1 MVTLIGRPIKR
12 IFGSRVFHGRPVA
25 AAAVVLGPVAAWLL
39 LAAMLVDIEYYDGR
53 SAICNARYFL
63 GRSSFY
69 LFDRGPLM
77 AWVQMPAELVK
88 DWLRL
93 HPLEVRPHH
102 VTMALLHVG
111 YLLAVYGALVRRLGQ
126 QWSTF
131 IAFATAVTSY
141 MFFSYAPFI
150 SHDILPGALFLWM
163 LIWSDEFARAP
174 RLGMWLRLVA
184 AGTLGP
190 LVKQSLIVFWIAVLA
205 AHILPTLFDA
215 DARHR
220 TSPRALWWLAG
231 GAVTSGLL
239 AWFIYGIVL
248 ANWLPQVPVWLR
260 PYRNLQY
267 LAHQYD
273 GTGVRFPL
281 WIYVRNLWAYG
292 RVTTLLLIPG
302 VVLSLS
308 GSRLQRRVA
317 FAWIVAVA
325 FVHAWPQREVRYL
338 ALVAPL
344 SALLIAPAVSM
355 LGRHKLGALLI
366 AALLL
371 FDVGG
376 ALTEAS
382 RVATPFYRHS
392 EARTLLE
399 PLVDGDRLRR
409 PLFHNL
415 SMLSFVAP
423 DQSPLAADRY
433 HRIFHVGALQIG
445 VLYGYPAADV
455 KLVLPHQ
462 AMALTATAP
471 EGSVLLFSNGILAH
485 GPTWVPGPPVGSEM
499 FAQAL
504 ATAQTIVLRLRHDDV
519 YETSTGDV
527 VRVEAQ
533 RQGANTT
540 LTIDRVAAAHMGSL
554 TAVAID
560 SESRLHPLARK
571 PDGTLVL
578 THPTV
583 PGSTALPESL
593 TIRLFAIQ
601 RRSPRPLPSPGKN
614 P

>member
-1 MVTLIGRPIKR
+1 MVTPIGRAIKR
-12 IFGSRVFHGRPVA
+12 IFGGGVFHRRPVV

-39 LAAMLVDIEYYDGR
+39 LAAVLVDIEYYDGR

-69 LFDRGPLM
+69 LFDRGPVMGWL
-77 AWVQMPAELVK
+77 QMPAELVK

-111 YLLAVYGALVRRLGQ
+111 YLLAVWGALVRQLGQ
-126 QWSTF
+126 RWSTF
-131 IAFATAVTSY
+131 IAFATAITSY
-141 MFFSYAPFI
+141 VFFSYAPFV

-174 RLGMWLRLVA
+174 RLSTWLMLVA
-184 AGTLGP
+184 AGALGP
-190 LVKQSLIVFWIAVLA
+190 LVKQSFIVFWIAALA
-205 AHILPTLFDA
+205 AHVLSTLLQA

-220 TSPRALWWLAG
+220 TSPRALWWLTG
-231 GAVTSGLL
+231 GAVTSGLV
-239 AWFIYGIVL
+239 AWLVYAIVL
-248 ANWLPQVPVWLR
+248 ANWAPQVPAWLR

-273 GTGVRFPL
+273 GTEIQFPP
-281 WIYVRNLWAYG
+281 WIYIRNLWAYG

-302 VVLSLS
+302 VVLSLT
-308 GSRLQRRVA
+308 GSRLQRRA
-317 FAWIVAVA
+317 ALAWIVAVA

-338 ALVAPL
+338 AFVAPL
-344 SALLIAPAVSM
+344 SALLIAPAVSL

-366 AALLL
+366 TVLLL
-371 FDVGG
+371 FDAGG
-376 ALTEAS
+376 GLMEAS

-392 EARTLLE
+392 EARAQLE
-399 PLVDGDRLRR
+399 PLADGDRLRR
-409 PLFHNL
+409 PLFHNI

-423 DQSPLAADRY
+423 GQSPLAADRY
-433 HRIFHVGALQIG
+433 HRIFHLGIHHIA
-445 VLYGYPAADV
+445 VLYGYAAGDV
-455 KLVLPHQ
+455 RLVLLPQQ

-485 GPTWVPGPPVGSEM
+485 GPTWVPRPPIGSDV

-504 ATAQTIVLRLRHDDV
+504 ATAQTIVLRRRHDDV
-519 YETSTGDV
+519 YETSTGEAV
-527 VRVEAQ
+527 HVEAK
-533 RQGANTT
+533 RQGADTT
-540 LTIDRVAAAHMGSL
+540 LMIDGVAAAPMGSL
-554 TAVAID
+554 IAVAID
-560 SESRLHPLARK
+560 GASGLHPLSRT

-578 THPTV
+578 THATV
-583 PGSTALPESL
+583 RGSTALPDSL

-601 RRSPRPLPSPGKN
+601 RRLPRPPVGR
-614 P
+614 